1 MQFGDF
7 SPPPWPS
14 LECQQDALRK
24 GLGRA
29 VQWASTGRLTEVPL
43 LAACLRDQRFD
54 LQVEESRGDWIWR
67 IIGEAGATERL
78 RVPILHALYELSDER
93 SASQLC
99 GLAQRY
105 AQMGDDSFRTRL
117 YEIVEQKPIIDSPRL
132 AEVEIAARDQL
143 VLELRG
149 SLAREREIGSEMRGL
164 LRLLTARFE
173 DREQELN
180 TLRAEL
186 AASRRPWWRKLLS

>member
-1 MQFGDF
+1 MQEALAIAESDAWLALGEVAAATGWKPERIRSLARRGTIQRKRGNSRDWLYCV
-7 SPPPWPS
+7 PPS
-14 LECQQDALRK
+14 LVAARAGTTANPSAGTGDAAR
-24 GLGRA
+24 
-29 VQWASTGRLTEVPL
+29 W
-43 LAACLRDQRFD
+43 
-54 LQVEESRGDWIWR
+54 EELI
-67 IIGEAGATERL
+67 EL
-78 RVPILHALYELSDER
+78 RV
-93 SASQLC
+93 
-99 GLAQRY
+99 GLAR
-105 AQMGDDSFRTRL
+105 AEARAATA
-117 YEIVEQKPIIDSPRL
+117 ERL